1 MGVLL
6 GLAGDL
12 AAPRLPRDM
21 VAERG
26 GKAGIGEIGPGLGD
40 GLKAPDPAQIGQRD
54 EERGA
59 ALQLPQ
65 AAVEIALRQVPR
77 LPEERDKRV
86 LRLIL
91 QRVREPVP
99 LPPDQPG
106 EIGRTA
112 RRPLDERAK
121 SRAAG
126 GACDPAPRP
135 LVQD

>member
-59 ALQLPQ
+59 PLQLAQ
-65 AAVEIALRQVPR
+65 ALSRSPSARSPASLRSVTS
-77 LPEERDKRV
+77 V
-86 LRLIL
+86 SS
-91 QRVREPVP
+91 
-99 LPPDQPG
+99 G
-106 EIGRTA
+106 
-112 RRPLDERAK
+112 
-121 SRAAG
+121 
-126 GACDPAPRP
+126 
-135 LVQD
+135 